1 MTETIVVRFAP
12 SPTGWLHVGNV
23 RTAIA
28 NFLFAKSQGGKFML
42 RVDNTDRARSTS
54 EYEAG
59 LKQDLEWLGV
69 NWDLIEKQSDRFDR
83 YELAKAD
90 LIAKGRLYPCYE
102 TAEEIDIKRKM
113 LISRGLPPIY
123 DRGALNDTPEQ
134 RAKYE
139 AEGRKPHWRFKL
151 DAAPIIWD
159 DMVRGKVEFDGSK
172 LSDPVMFRED
182 GVVLFTFATSVD
194 DGELGIT
201 HIIRGEDHVSNTAM
215 QVQIMQAMGHKIPVF
230 GHMSLLKMKEGKISK
245 RVGGGDIRSLR
256 EGGIFPMAVAS
267 YLSKI
272 GTSDA
277 IDVFEHMT
285 TLIADFSID
294 KFGRSMAN
302 YDPLELERLNQ
313 KLLHSMSFNNAKI
326 HFSDSNQM
334 TCEGV
339 DLSKLEALKC
349 VDESFWNSVKGNLT
363 NLQEIA
369 VWASIFF
376 KPVILDFLSSES
388 KQFNNEAAQLLP
400 AGKWDENSWDQF
412 VNAVKEKT
420 GRKGK
425 ELFMPLRLALTG
437 REHGPEMKVVF
448 ALLGRDRAEKRL
460 KGEAA

>member
-1 MTETIVVRFAP
+1 MADPVLVRFAP

-28 NFLFAKSQGGKFML
+28 NFLFAKSRGGRFML
-42 RVDNTDRARSTS
+42 RIDDTDKARSTS

-59 LKQDLEWLGV
+59 LKEDLAWLGV
-69 NWDLIEKQSDRFDR
+69 QWDVLEKQSDRFAR
-83 YELAKAD
+83 YDLAKQD

-123 DRGALNDTPEQ
+123 DRGALNDTAEQ
-134 RAKYE
+134 RTKYE
-139 AEGRKPHWRFKL
+139 VEGRKPHWRFKL
-151 DAAPIIWD
+151 DAAPIVWD
-159 DMVRGKVEFDGSK
+159 DMIRGKVEFDGSK

-215 QVQIMQAMGHKIPVF
+215 QVQIMQAMGHKIPVM

-267 YLSKI
+267 YLAKI

-277 IDVFEHMT
+277 IDVFEEMSR
-285 TLIADFSID
+285 LIADFSID

-302 YDPLELERLNQ
+302 YDPIELERLNQ
-313 KLLHSMSFNNAKI
+313 KLLH
-326 HFSDSNQM
+326 QM
-334 TCEGV
+334 VFDAVQPQLAARGMGSI
-339 DLSKLEALKC
+339 DAPFWEAIKA
-349 VDESFWNSVKGNLT
+349 NLT
-363 NLQEIA
+363 TLDDARDWWDVLSQPIT
-369 VWASIFF
+369 
-376 KPVILDFLSSES
+376 PVIEDKDFA
-388 KQFNNEAAQLLP
+388 NTAAASLP
-400 AGKWDENSWDQF
+400 AGDWNESSWDSL

-460 KGEAA
+460 RGEAA

>member
-1 MTETIVVRFAP
+1 MSEAVLVRFAP

-28 NFLFAKSQGGKFML
+28 NYLFAKSMGGKFML
-42 RVDNTDRARSTS
+42 RVDDTDKARSTA

-59 LKQDLEWLGV
+59 LKEDLQWLGLQ
-69 NWDLIEKQSDRFDR
+69 WDVLEKQSDRFDR
-83 YELAKAD
+83 YELAKQD

-113 LISRGLPPIY
+113 LAGRGLPPIY
-123 DRGALNDTPEQ
+123 DRAGLNETAEQ

-151 DAAPIIWD
+151 DAAAIVWD
-159 DMVRGKVEFDGSK
+159 DMIRGKVEFDGSK

-215 QVQIMQAMGHKIPVF
+215 QVQIMQAMGHKVPVF
-230 GHMSLLKMKEGKISK
+230 GHMALLKMKEGKISK

-256 EGGIFPMAVAS
+256 EGGVFPLVLMS

-272 GTSDA
+272 GTSD
-277 IDVFEHMT
+277 
-285 TLIADFSID
+285 SID
-294 KFGRSMAN
+294 LAESMEALVSSFAISKLGRAMAN
-302 YDPLELERLNQ
+302 YDPNELDRLQ
-313 KLLHSMSFNNAKI
+313 EKYLHKMSYEEAQQE
-326 HFSDSNQM
+326 FSKFK
-334 TCEGV
+334 TPEGIPIRLDV
-339 DLSKLEALKC
+339 MQA
-349 VDESFWNSVKGNLT
+349 VDEKFWYMVRPNLKSLDEIMVWATIIGNMPIT
-363 NLQEIA
+363 NLITPEDLAFTKQA
-369 VWASIFF
+369 AA
-376 KPVILDFLSSES
+376 FLP
-388 KQFNNEAAQLLP
+388 NEELNDQ
-400 AGKWDENSWDQF
+400 SWDKF
-412 VNAVKEKT
+412 VNAVKEAT

-425 ELFMPLRLALTG
+425 ELFMPLRIALTA
-437 REHGPEMKVVF
+437 RHDGPEMNKVF

>member
-1 MTETIVVRFAP
+1 MMNDESRITGNVLVRFAP

-28 NFLFAKSQGGKFML
+28 NFLFAKSLGGKFML
-42 RVDNTDRARSTS
+42 RIDDTDRARS
-54 EYEAG
+54 EAQYEAG
-59 LKQDLEWLGV
+59 LKEDLAWLGV
-69 NWDLIEKQSDRFDR
+69 HWDVLEKQSDRFAR

-113 LISRGLPPIY
+113 LIGRGLPPIY
-123 DRGALNDTPEQ
+123 DRSALNDTPEK
-134 RAKYE
+134 RAEYE
-139 AEGRKPHWRFKL
+139 AQGRTPHWRFKL
-151 DAAPIIWD
+151 DAAPIIWE

-215 QVQIMQAMGHKIPVF
+215 QVQIMQAMGHEIPTF
-230 GHMSLLKMKEGKISK
+230 GHMALLKMKEGKISK

-256 EGGIFPMAVAS
+256 DGGIFPLVLMS
-267 YLSKI
+267 YLAKI

-277 IDVFEHMT
+277 IELADSMEA
-285 TLIADFSID
+285 LISNFAIS
-294 KFGRSMAN
+294 KLGRAMAN

-313 KLLHSMSFNNAKI
+313 KLLHQMPFADVAPQLAARGMSTIDATFW
-326 HFSDSNQM
+326 
-334 TCEGV
+334 
-339 DLSKLEALKC
+339 EAIKA
-349 VDESFWNSVKGNLT
+349 NLT
-363 NLQEIA
+363 TIDDTKDWWEVLHQPIT
-369 VWASIFF
+369 
-376 KPVILDFLSSES
+376 PVIEDKAFADEAAACLPVGEW
-388 KQFNNEAAQLLP
+388 NEA
-400 AGKWDENSWDQF
+400 SWDVL

-437 REHGPEMKVVF
+437 REHGPEMKTVL

-460 KGEAA
+460 MGQV